1 MPELPEVETTRRGI
15 EPLVAGKVVDR
26 VVIHNAGLRW
36 PVPGELPEV
45 LPGQRLNN
53 VSRRSKYLL
62 FHFEHGTLINH
73 LGMTGH
79 LRLTNSDS
87 ARRKHD
93 HVEIMFTDGTVLRYN
108 DSRRFGAMLWTTDDP
123 LQHQRLVGLGPEPL
137 SPAFN
142 ESGLFRLSRAR
153 KVAVKPF
160 LMDARVVVGVGNIY
174 ASEALFRAGINPACQ
189 AGKISKAAY
198 ARLVNAVRTI
208 LEEAIAAGG
217 TTIRDFLD
225 SQGRPGYF
233 RQELRVYGRAGL
245 PCTTCGALIKQ
256 CRLGQRSTYFCE
268 CCQR

>member
-93 HVEIMFTDGTVLRYN
+93 HVEIMFTDGSVLRYN

-142 ESGLFRLSRAR
+142 ECGLFQLSRTR

-198 ARLVNAVRTI
+198 AHLVNAVRTI

-217 TTIRDFLD
+217 TTIRDFMD

-256 CRLGQRSTYFCE
+256 CRLGQRSTYYCE
-268 CCQR
+268 RCQQ

>member
-15 EPLVAGKVVDR
+15 EPLVVQKVVDR

-36 PVPGELPEV
+36 PVSESLSEA
-45 LPGQRLNN
+45 LPGQRLNG

-62 FHFEHGTLINH
+62 FLFDHGTLIIH

-79 LRLTNSDS
+79 LRLVAHGA

-93 HVEIMFTDGTVLRYN
+93 HVEISFTDGSVLLYN
-108 DSRRFGAMLWTTDDP
+108 DSRRFGAMLWTIDDP
-123 LQHQRLVGLGPEPL
+123 LQHQRLIDLGPEPL
-137 SPAFN
+137 SPSFN
-142 ESGLFRLSRAR
+142 AGDVHQLSRGR
-153 KVAVKPF
+153 TIAVKPF
-160 LMDARVVVGVGNIY
+160 LMDAHVVVGVGNIY
-174 ASEALFRAGINPACQ
+174 ANEALFRAGINPATP

-198 ARLVNAVRTI
+198 QRLVDAVKSI

-233 RQELRVYGRAGL
+233 RQELRVYGRPGL
-245 PCTTCGALIKQ
+245 PCVKCGTPVRQ
-256 CRLGQRSTYFCE
+256 CKIGQRSTYYCE
-268 CCQR
+268 HCQK